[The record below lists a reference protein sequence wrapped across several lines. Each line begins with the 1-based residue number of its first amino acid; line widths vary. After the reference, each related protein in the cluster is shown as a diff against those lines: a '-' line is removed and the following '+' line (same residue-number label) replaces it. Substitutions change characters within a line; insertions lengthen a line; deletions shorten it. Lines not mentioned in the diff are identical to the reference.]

1 MHFLNFVSY
10 VQYVICEET
19 EVRMIDSILIMI
31 GSGIVAVKLFH
42 TTVRTVASDEHPL
55 EILLESASEGRM
67 AKLIATTRQ
76 PHRLESLLYTSP
88 ILVAS
93 SVASY
98 LSRCPHCSNNYH
110 Y

>member
-1 MHFLNFVSY
+1 
-10 VQYVICEET
+10 
-19 EVRMIDSILIMI
+19 MIDSILIMI

-42 TTVRTVASDEHPL
+42 TTVRMVASDEHPL

-76 PHRLESLLYTSP
+76 PHRLESLLYTRLLLIP